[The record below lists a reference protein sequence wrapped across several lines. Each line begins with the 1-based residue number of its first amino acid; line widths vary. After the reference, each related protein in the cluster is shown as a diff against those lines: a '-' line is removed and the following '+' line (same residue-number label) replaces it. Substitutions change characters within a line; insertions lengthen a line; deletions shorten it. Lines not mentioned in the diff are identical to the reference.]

1 MWTDNGN
8 GNQITYFR
16 AIDERDEARF
26 VIEQIQALDS
36 RPDVKLGDMSIL
48 YRTNTQSRVFEEM
61 LIKSGIAYNIVGGTK
76 FYERKEIK
84 DIIAYLRVIFNPNDS
99 LSLLRIINVPRRG
112 IGDATLARLQAYA
125 EENNM
130 NLFDVVSA
138 SGDVPGLSSRFVG
151 KLEELSSI
159 IFELMGEANSGEV
172 PVKQLIDNVMTKTGY
187 LEELENSKSAQDQ
200 SRVENLKELLSV
212 AEDFSKGEEED
223 NLENFLGRVALVSDI
238 DDAELG
244 EEAITLM
251 TLHSAKGLE
260 FSVVFLVGMEEG
272 IFPHARTLMDE
283 EEIEEERRLCYVG
296 ITRAERTLF
305 LSHARMRTVF
315 GHTVSY
321 PPSRFLKEVPRNL
334 IHEFKRPQLQ
344 RTVSQQAAPQ
354 REKRATNT
362 NWFLQPKTSFMP
374 KEASA
379 NSTTFSAGEKVSHAK
394 WGEGTVVSV
403 NNTADGQEVKVAFAG
418 AGIRSLLTKYA
429 VLKKL

>member
-1 MWTDNGN
+1 
-8 GNQITYFR
+8 
-16 AIDERDEARF
+16 
-26 VIEQIQALDS
+26 
-36 RPDVKLGDMSIL
+36 
-48 YRTNTQSRVFEEM
+48 
-61 LIKSGIAYNIVGGTK
+61 
-76 FYERKEIK
+76 
-84 DIIAYLRVIFNPNDS
+84 
-99 LSLLRIINVPRRG
+99 RRG
-112 IGDATLARLQAYA
+112 IGDATLAKLQAYA

-260 FSVVFLVGMEEG
+260 FPVVFLVGMEEG

-334 IHEFKRPQLQ
+334 IHEFKRPQAQ
-344 RTVSQQAAPQ
+344 RAVTQQVAPQ
-354 REKRATNT
+354 KEKRTTNA

-379 NSTTFSAGEKVSHAK
+379 NSTTFTAGEKVSHAK

-429 VLKKL
+429 VLKKV